1 MVMLATSTVCLTGQ
15 PASTTLKA
23 RPAEALLQLKRP
35 LVIGHRGFS
44 SIAPENTIASFQ
56 KAVIAGADLTEL
68 DYHLTKDGRLIV
80 IHDSTVDRTT
90 DARLRWNGNNF
101 KVADYDF
108 EKLAELE
115 AGTWFK
121 PPQPGLHLPELGEA
135 LDVIQKGSVT
145 LIERKAGD
153 AASCIKLIRDKSLLN
168 HVVVQAFD
176 WNYLREYHQQ
186 EPTQILAALGP
197 PGSKNGHRLAKEEK
211 QLNAAW
217 CDEIRD
223 LGARIVVWN
232 NQVDQS
238 AVRAAHRRDLKV
250 FVYTIDDPEAANDLL
265 GMGVDGIISNKPT
278 MLWKV
283 LASRGS
289 D

>member
-1 MVMLATSTVCLTGQ
+1 MSLQQKVAGLAVLAILATSTGCRTRQLTS
-15 PASTTLKA
+15 AILKT

-68 DYHLTKDGRLIV
+68 DYHHTKDDRLIV
-80 IHDSTVDRTT
+80 IHDSTGDRTT
-90 DARLRWNGNNF
+90 DAHQRWNGNNF

-108 EKLAELE
+108 EKLSELE

-153 AASCIKLIRDKSLLN
+153 AASCIKVIRDKNLLN

-197 PGSKNGHRLAKEEK
+197 PGSKNGHRLAKDEK

-223 LGARIVVWN
+223 
-232 NQVDQS
+232 
-238 AVRAAHRRDLKV
+238 
-250 FVYTIDDPEAANDLL
+250 
-265 GMGVDGIISNKPT
+265 
-278 MLWKV
+278 
-283 LASRGS
+283 
-289 D
+289 